1 MHLVQLR
8 PVNEMTIKFNRQ
20 NTDFQIAYFIA
31 GSCHTPDAA
40 YFALLN
46 LKQERQS
53 AVDTIPAT
61 TLRLRAERIKAE
73 RQCQSK
79 DLVEQLTGQ
88 ADLIVIDRN
97 ERMTESLN
105 ASARAEL
112 AFIDQCI
119 EKIQPMRRYNH
130 LSDIEAAEAMQSEE
144 WCYELERRAEN
155 FLLTNG
161 TIPHDHFNTMRQH
174 PAFNTHLLPH
184 IDRVHQAIQNGTAP
198 KVLLASRP
206 RFDLPAALGFKN
218 EMLLEDISS
227 SEMTPQS
234 LEHETAQ

>member
-1 MHLVQLR
+1 
-8 PVNEMTIKFNRQ
+8 MTIKFNRQ

-31 GSCHTPDAA
+31 GSCHTADAA

-46 LKQERQS
+46 LQQERQS

-61 TLRLRAERIKAE
+61 TLRLRAERLKAE
-73 RQCQSK
+73 RQCKSS
-79 DLVEQLTGQ
+79 DEIEQLTGQ
-88 ADLIVIDRN
+88 ADLIVIERN

-112 AFIDQCI
+112 SFINECI
-119 EKIQPMRRYNH
+119 AKIQPLRKYGH
-130 LSDIEAAEAMQSEE
+130 LSDIEAAEACQQEE
-144 WCYELERRAEN
+144 WGLELQRRAEN

-184 IDRVHQAIQNGTAP
+184 IDRVHQAIQAGTAP
-198 KVLLASRP
+198 QVLLASRP
-206 RFDLPAALGFKN
+206 RFDLPAVLGFKN
-218 EMLLEDISS
+218 EMLLEDTASS
-227 SEMTPQS
+227 ARSDAAQTQ
-234 LEHETAQ
+234 ET

>member
-1 MHLVQLR
+1 
-8 PVNEMTIKFNRQ
+8 MTIKFNRQ

-61 TLRLRAERIKAE
+61 TLRLRAERIKAQ
-73 RQCQSK
+73 RQSESQ
-79 DLVEQLTGQ
+79 DEVEQLMGQ

-105 ASARAEL
+105 ASAHAEL
-112 AFIDQCI
+112 EFIDKCI
-119 EKIQPMRRYNH
+119 AKIQPLRRYGH
-130 LSDIEAAEAMQSEE
+130 LSDIEAAEACQQEE
-144 WCYELERRAEN
+144 WGLELQRRAEN

-198 KVLLASRP
+198 QVLLASRP
-206 RFDLPAALGFKN
+206 RFDLPAVLGFKN
-218 EMLLEDISS
+218 EMLLVDNAGSAE
-227 SEMTPQS
+227 SESRQAHKT
-234 LEHETAQ
+234 